1 LVGQIVALADEKGS
15 LCFGPEVEK
24 LENDAKC
31 GEVSED
37 LLSGYL
43 YQLLCHHSLY
53 NDLEVD
59 LAREIL
65 RRFDLTLRKEPR
77 W

>member
-1 LVGQIVALADEKGS
+1 MVGQIVALADEKGN

-24 LENDAKC
+24 LEGDAKC

-43 YQLLCHHSLY
+43 YQLLCHCSLY
-53 NDLEVD
+53 DDLEGN

-65 RRFDLTLRKEPR
+65 RRFDLTLRRESR